1 MKNLLTVM
9 KYTIK
14 EAVNKK
20 VFRITNII
28 MCIIIVLVCN
38 IPNIINYFDVEVTAG
53 NKEKL
58 IVTDKENLLGEN
70 ISVLSLLDEN
80 YEFIIDNNLTEDE
93 IKQKIDSEEVAGAI
107 ILKNVED
114 KLSFDYVVKS
124 TGVFSNGYA
133 EADSFAALIKNAEI
147 DQQLKEYNVP
157 DDVLVDM
164 NSSIPYEIKSL
175 DTEDGT
181 NDNFGIAMIASFILF
196 FAVYFYGYS
205 VSASVSSEKTSR
217 VMETLVTSTTPTNII
232 IGKTLGMGIVGLM
245 QLIGL
250 ILVGVVSYK
259 IFIPENFNMLN
270 GLSSNIDF
278 SVPSVLICILYF
290 ILGYTVFA
298 FLNAVTGATVSKAE
312 DVQSANTPISLIS
325 LLSFYLAY
333 FTATVPN
340 SAASKFASLFPFS
353 AAFSMPG
360 RILVGGV
367 SGGEIAISVAILVVT
382 AAVLAFISIKV
393 YSAAILH
400 YGNRLRIKDL
410 INMFK
415 QK

>member
-124 TGVFSNGYA
+124 TGVFSNGY
-133 EADSFAALIKNAEI
+133 
-147 DQQLKEYNVP
+147 
-157 DDVLVDM
+157 
-164 NSSIPYEIKSL
+164 
-175 DTEDGT
+175 
-181 NDNFGIAMIASFILF
+181 
-196 FAVYFYGYS
+196 
-205 VSASVSSEKTSR
+205 
-217 VMETLVTSTTPTNII
+217 
-232 IGKTLGMGIVGLM
+232 
-245 QLIGL
+245 
-250 ILVGVVSYK
+250 
-259 IFIPENFNMLN
+259 
-270 GLSSNIDF
+270 
-278 SVPSVLICILYF
+278 
-290 ILGYTVFA
+290 
-298 FLNAVTGATVSKAE
+298 
-312 DVQSANTPISLIS
+312 
-325 LLSFYLAY
+325 
-333 FTATVPN
+333 
-340 SAASKFASLFPFS
+340 
-353 AAFSMPG
+353 
-360 RILVGGV
+360 
-367 SGGEIAISVAILVVT
+367 
-382 AAVLAFISIKV
+382 
-393 YSAAILH
+393 
-400 YGNRLRIKDL
+400 
-410 INMFK
+410 
-415 QK
+415 